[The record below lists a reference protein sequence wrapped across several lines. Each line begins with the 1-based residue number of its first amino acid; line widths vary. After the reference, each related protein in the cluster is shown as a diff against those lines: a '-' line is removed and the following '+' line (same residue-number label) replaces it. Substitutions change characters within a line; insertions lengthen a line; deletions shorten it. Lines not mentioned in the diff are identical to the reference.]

1 VTPGPARTDTSIVG
15 RWWWTVDKS
24 TLATLLMLILSGAV
38 LTLAAGPPAAARIQ
52 LDSFHFVRQ
61 QMAVITIGIAI
72 LIATSWL
79 PPRWVKRIGVLS
91 LFLLAIPLTVLA
103 TLYGPEIKGARRW
116 LQIGVSLQP
125 SEFLKP
131 CFAIFAAWMFSTARA
146 EPGFR
151 GGLIATVVCAAIVAL
166 LAKQPDVGMA
176 GVIVAIW
183 GSQLFLAGLPL
194 LWVAALGIAAVASF
208 VLAYATIPHVT
219 HRVNLFLDPSSGD
232 NYQIDRSLGSFVH
245 GGFFGTGPGEG
256 TLKAQL
262 PDAHSDF
269 IFAVA
274 GEEFGLI
281 ACLIMVVAYGFVVLR
296 GFARAWSDRNLFVLF
311 ATTGL
316 LVGFGLQALINMCT
330 ALNLIPAKGM
340 TLPFISYGGSSFLAL
355 SLGMGMCLALTR
367 RRSGA
372 AL

>member
-1 VTPGPARTDTSIVG
+1 
-15 RWWWTVDKS
+15 
-24 TLATLLMLILSGAV
+24 
-38 LTLAAGPPAAARIQ
+38 
-52 LDSFHFVRQ
+52 
-61 QMAVITIGIAI
+61 MAVIAIGLLI

-79 PPRWVKRIGVLS
+79 PPRWVKRVGVLS
-91 LFLLAIPLTVLA
+91 LFLFAIPLTVLA
-103 TLYGPEIKGARRW
+103 TLYAPEIKGARRW

-131 CFAIFAAWMFSTARA
+131 GFAIFAAWMFCTARA

-151 GGLIATVVCAAIVAL
+151 GGIAASVVCALLVAL

-176 GVIVAIW
+176 SVIAAIW
-183 GSQLFLAGLPL
+183 FSQLFLAGLPL
-194 LWVAALGIAAVASF
+194 IWFAALVLAAIGTF
-208 VLAYATIPHVT
+208 VLAYATIPHVN

-232 NYQIDRSLGSFVH
+232 NYQIDRSLGSFVN
-245 GGFFGTGPGEG
+245 GGFFGKGPGEG

-274 GEEFGLI
+274 GEEFGLV
-281 ACLIMVVAYGFVVLR
+281 ACLVIVGAYAFVVLR
-296 GFARAWSDRNLFVLF
+296 GLARAATDRNLFVVF

-316 LVGFGLQALINMCT
+316 LVSFGLQALINMCT
-330 ALNLIPAKGM
+330 ALSLIPAKGM
-340 TLPFISYGGSSFLAL
+340 TLPFISYGGSSFLSL
-355 SLGMGMCLALTR
+355 SFAMGMALALTR
-367 RRSGA
+367 RRPGA